1 MSNEAKVNMGEN
13 NVAKQTQK
21 GLNMRTDT
29 LTCSYQMDTTSSTFF
44 SILLGEQE
52 KFFLAKHLTTSIG
65 EGCQIETMIQ
75 TKSAPQLVPAVMT
88 VKKIT
93 ADELWINTVHE
104 EGVIDQRYQ
113 VTSQKNGKLQVTYSE
128 QSHFARQRT
137 AYSFMLVA
145 LFYKFFFNEISR
157 EPNSKQN
164 SKHS

>member
-1 MSNEAKVNMGEN
+1 
-13 NVAKQTQK
+13 
-21 GLNMRTDT
+21 
-29 LTCSYQMDTTSSTFF
+29 
-44 SILLGEQE
+44 
-52 KFFLAKHLTTSIG
+52 
-65 EGCQIETMIQ
+65 MIQ

-145 LFYKFFFNEISR
+145 LFYKFFFNRGVKKRMRYLEELCQKVETR
-157 EPNSKQN
+157 K
-164 SKHS
+164 